1 METPSVERSFFGYV
15 TAAAAAADATAAAA
29 VHTALRSVACVW
41 HCRGLSWVLSFTYRM
56 SLLMSIQQYG
66 CVLAIQ
72 RLPCLPYATA
82 VGICIPT
89 NMYFLYTK

>member
-72 RLPCLPYATA
+72 RLPRLPYATA